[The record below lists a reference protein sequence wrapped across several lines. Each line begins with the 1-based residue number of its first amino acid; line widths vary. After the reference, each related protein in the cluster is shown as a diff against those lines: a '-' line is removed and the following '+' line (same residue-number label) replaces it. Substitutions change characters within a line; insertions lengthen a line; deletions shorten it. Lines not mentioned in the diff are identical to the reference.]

1 MCVCVCVCVNLAHP
15 PNMAKVSSSSG
26 APARCDRAWGL
37 KGSYWFNSTPRDT
50 SCHSPKEQSNQSDYS
65 HYQFHLSD
73 YSHHQADQSHHSHK
87 LQIALQTDQSDYTI
101 TKPANHITATIK
113 PTNCIAAAT
122 KLTNQI
128 TATKPTNE
136 ITACVPNIYQ

>member
-1 MCVCVCVCVNLAHP
+1 MCVCVCVCVWVLWVNLAHP
-15 PNMAKVSSSSG
+15 PNMAKVSSASG

-50 SCHSPKEQSNQSDYS
+50 SCHSPEEQSNPSDYS

-101 TKPANHITATIK
+101 TKPANHHQ
-113 PTNCIAAAT
+113 TN
-122 KLTNQI
+122 KLHCSCYQTNQSDYSH
-128 TATKPTNE
+128 ATD
-136 ITACVPNIYQ
+136 Q